1 MFYSVKRKLP
11 AADYVSIVAS
21 LFSEKLSLIVG
32 AAVSA
37 AAAWATYMHTGA
49 PILAVIAS
57 LFLLGGA
64 ARHILILWFEKA
76 DLQPDDVVGAGFW
89 EGCMTIATVGTAL
102 IYGAWCYIS
111 LVFITD
117 PFAQLSSIM
126 VSIAVLIGL
135 VTRTFA
141 IDRIV
146 SLSSIAIALPL
157 AAGLLT
163 MNNVYYAVMGVLLL
177 PYLFSIRSLAGNIRN
192 LLLTAVH
199 GRQDAS
205 RLAAELDTA
214 LTTMP
219 HGLCMLDENGCVA
232 VINKQTRFSF
242 LGEAP
247 EQFIGRPFTE
257 VIAGARDAGTVTAAT
272 AEYIISEI
280 AAGGHSKLVV
290 GLVGGQQCEITIN
303 TRLGRTV
310 LMMEDI
316 TERVTAA
323 ERINYMAR
331 YDGLT
336 QLSNRS
342 FFSEQAEARLKEQH
356 AVDSAETV
364 MMMIVDIDDF
374 KHVND
379 TFGHPVGDALLIE
392 VAGRLATIF
401 GEDAMISRF
410 GGDEFM
416 VFRAGGASE
425 ALARA
430 DAEAVLAALHVPA
443 RVRDEN
449 LIINASVGVALAQ
462 GAHVELDSLLTQ
474 ADLALYKAKGNGK
487 AQYRLFHEQ
496 MDVEYRQRQRMKAD
510 LRNALG
516 NDELYLLFQPIVDME
531 TRKVRGCEALVRWRH
546 NELGL
551 IPPMQFIPIA
561 EEIGVMSEITAWV
574 LENAALEC
582 MNWPEDVTIS
592 VNLSATDFRDA
603 DVEGMIDN
611 ALKISGLPP
620 ERLTVEITETTII
633 EELDGAVKALTAVR
647 RKGVDV
653 ALDDFGTGYSS
664 LSYLHTLPFTKLKID
679 RSFVVDVTT
688 SERSQRLLSNIARL
702 SKDLDLTV
710 TVEGIETEEQ
720 LQVIAR
726 TARVD
731 FAQGYLFG
739 APLPRRDVAELI
751 ERVSPP
757 TRPLLQ
763 KKA

>member
-21 LFSEKLSLIVG
+21 LFSEKFSLVVG
-32 AAVSA
+32 SVVSA
-37 AAAWATYMHTGA
+37 AAAGATYMHTGA
-49 PILAVIAS
+49 PILAVIAL

-64 ARHILILWFEKA
+64 ARYILILSFEKA
-76 DLQPDDVVGAGFW
+76 DLDAEDANGALFW
-89 EGCMTIATVGTAL
+89 EMCATIATVGTAL
-102 IYGAWCYIS
+102 IYGLWCFVS
-111 LVFITD
+111 LVFISD

-135 VTRTFA
+135 VTRSFA

-146 SLSSIAIALPL
+146 SLSSLAIALPL
-157 AAGLLT
+157 AGGLLA
-163 MNNVYYAVMGVLLL
+163 MGNIYYSVMGVLLL
-177 PYLFSIRSLAGNIRN
+177 PYLFSIRSLAGNIRD
-192 LLLTAVH
+192 LLLAAVH
-199 GRQDAS
+199 GRQNAS

-232 VINKQTRFSF
+232 VINKQTRFGF
-242 LGEAP
+242 MGDAP
-247 EQFIGRPFTE
+247 ERFIGRPFAE
-257 VIAGARDAGTVTAAT
+257 VIAHAREIGSVSRAT
-272 AEYIISEI
+272 AEYIAAEI
-280 AAGGHSKLVV
+280 AAGGHSKLVIGV
-290 GLVGGQQCEITIN
+290 AGGQQCEITIN

-316 TERVTAA
+316 TERVMAA
-323 ERINYMAR
+323 ERINFMAR

-336 QLSNRS
+336 QLSNRL
-342 FFSEQAEARLKEQH
+342 FFSEQAEARLMEQH
-356 AVDSAETV
+356 AIESPEIV

-374 KHVND
+374 KHIND

-392 VAGRLATIF
+392 VAGRLKAIF
-401 GEDAMISRF
+401 GDEAMIARF

-416 VFRAGGASE
+416 VFRANGADE

-430 DAEAVLAALHVPA
+430 DAAAVLAALHVPV
-443 RVRDEN
+443 RVGEEN
-449 LIINASVGVALAQ
+449 LIVSASVGVALAV
-462 GAHVELDSLLTQ
+462 GAQVELDSMLTQ

-496 MDVEYRQRQRMKAD
+496 MDVEYRQRQRLKAD

-516 NDELYLLFQPIVDME
+516 NGELYLLFQPIVDLGA
-531 TRKVRGCEALVRWRH
+531 RKVTGCEALVRWRH
-546 NELGL
+546 PELGL
-551 IPPMQFIPIA
+551 IPPMEFIPIA

-574 LENAALEC
+574 LENATLEC
-582 MNWPEDVTIS
+582 MRWPEDVTIS
-592 VNLSATDFRDA
+592 VNLSATDFRDS
-603 DVEGMIDN
+603 DVEAMIDN
-611 ALKISGLPP
+611 ALRISGLSP

-647 RKGVDV
+647 KKGVDV

-688 SERSQRLLSNIARL
+688 SERSQRLLTNIARL

-720 LQVIAR
+720 LLVISQ
-726 TARVD
+726 TANVD

-739 APLPRRDVAELI
+739 APLPRRDIAELI
-751 ERVSPP
+751 ARVSPP
-757 TRPLLQ
+757 QKTLMQ